1 MGKLNL
7 HDGDYS
13 CNGRKNNAEDAESA
27 EGAESEQSGPP
38 QKTSPTVENAR
49 RQDAGATPRFSCG
62 FGWDK
67 MAGEG
72 LA

>member
-7 HDGDYS
+7 HDGEIS
-13 CNGRKNNAEDAESA
+13 CNGRGRKREEIRIAQRHRGRRVIAEKRE
-27 EGAESEQSGPP
+27 
-38 QKTSPTVENAR
+38 AR
-49 RQDAGATPRFSCG
+49 AQAKAYATTRQRFSGG

-72 LA
+72 LEK